1 MSQFLCQELALSS
14 GLLAG
19 PRRGS
24 VSSQS
29 ALDQHVGDG
38 NTLNGG
44 LILPV
49 SAPVVPHREV
59 LTSRRSWSGSRKPLQ
74 CPHTGLGPGGG
85 SVGPGGGS
93 VGPGGGSVGPG
104 GGSAGPGGGSAG
116 PGPTSSIF
124 RIFSLINTR
133 MELKGK
139 RCQRGACG
147 QYFTTTSHFDK
158 HRVGCQKGS
167 PSLERWFG
175 PSR

>member
-24 VSSQS
+24 VSSES

-59 LTSRRSWSGSRKPLQ
+59 LRSRRSWSGSRKPLQ
-74 CPHTGLGPGGG
+74 CPHRGL
-85 SVGPGGGS
+85 GPGGGS

-104 GGSAGPGGGSAG
+104 GGSAGPG
-116 PGPTSSIF
+116 PTSS
-124 RIFSLINTR
+124 IFSLINTR

-139 RCQRGACG
+139 RCQCGACEE
-147 QYFTTTSHFDK
+147 YFTTTSHFDK
-158 HRVGCQKGS
+158 HRVGPYDGRVGREGQCRRCLTVYEMEQHDLHA
-167 PSLERWFG
+167 PRCW
-175 PSR
+175 